1 MAKMPIDEN
10 SFDTE
15 APDQPK
21 PGQQDQTG
29 AGARA
34 GDDAS
39 RIRQERDS
47 LYERLARTTAEFQN
61 ARKRLEADLE
71 QRSQYANSTLIKN
84 LLPVIDNWERALAV
98 DPGKTDVA
106 SVLKG
111 LQLVHDQMMTVLGQA
126 NVGVIAPEPG
136 TPFDPETMQAVM
148 QQSAEQ
154 YADRPEPTVTQLL
167 QKGYTLHG
175 RTLRPAAVA
184 VSKTS

>member
-1 MAKMPIDEN
+1 MAKIPIDEN
-10 SFDTE
+10 NFDTQTSGE
-15 APDQPK
+15 APPERPDQGGV
-21 PGQQDQTG
+21 PG
-29 AGARA
+29 A
-34 GDDAS
+34 DDPT
-39 RIRQERDS
+39 RLREERDA

-71 QRSQYANSTLIKN
+71 QRAQYANSTLIKN

-98 DPGKTDVA
+98 DPSKTDVA

-111 LQLVHDQMMTVLGQA
+111 LQLVHDQMMAVLGQA

-136 TPFDPETMQAVM
+136 TPFDPATMQAVM
-148 QQSAEQ
+148 QQSADE
-154 YADRPEPTVTQLL
+154 YTDRPGPTVTQLL